1 MNAPVHPTYTNDV
14 SLGLLRSQDAMV
26 QDFPPSTH
34 EDEIR

>member
-1 MNAPVHPTYTNDV
+1 MNAPVHPTYINDV
-14 SLGLLRSQDAMV
+14 SPGLLRSLDAMA